1 MLHKLIAI
9 ASAEV
14 GVREEGGNNRGE
26 RIREYQSATDLNPG
40 AWPWCAAY
48 VDWCIREWLSIPQVV
63 IWLNLQRRTPEEW
76 RPKTAL
82 AYGLKS
88 WALQRPSTTKVYND
102 THKAQLG
109 DIVTFDFS
117 HVGFVIEDTGKEVV
131 TWEGNTGQKG
141 LRDSETGDGVWRK
154 VRKKSLV
161 KDLIRIHPSI
171 ASI

>member
-1 MLHKLIAI
+1 MIYKLIQI
-9 ASAEV
+9 ATNEV
-14 GVREEGGNNRGE
+14 GVLEHGGNNRGE
-26 RIREYQSATDLNPG
+26 RIREYQSATNLAPA

-48 VDWCIREWLSIPQVV
+48 VDWCIREWIEIPQVV
-63 IWLNLQRRTPEEW
+63 TWLNLQRKSPEEW

-88 WALQRPSTTKVYND
+88 WALQRPNTTDIFNE
-102 THKAQLG
+102 TQRAQMG

-117 HVGFVIEDTGKEVV
+117 HVGFVVEDCGSEIV
-131 TWEGNTGQKG
+131 TLEGNTNGKG
-141 LRDSETGDGVWRK
+141 DRDSTNGDGVWRK
-154 VRKKSLV
+154 IRKKSLV